1 MARGDVCSG
10 ELLMDFGWSR
20 TSLNLGLHLI
30 GWYWLGRGT
39 APEADAVLLVIL
51 DHYFLGVLALNL
63 TRQRSLCLLR
73 RPHRGQ

>member
-1 MARGDVCSG
+1 MARGGVCSS

-20 TSLNLGLHLI
+20 TSLDLGLHLV

-51 DHYFLGVLALNL
+51 QHYILGVLALSL
-63 TRQRSLCLLR
+63 TRQRSLSLF
-73 RPHRGQ
+73 P

>member
-20 TSLNLGLHLI
+20 ISLNLGLHLI
-30 GWYWLGRGT
+30 GWYGLGRGP

-51 DHYFLGVLALNL
+51 DHYFLCVLALSL
-63 TRQRSLCLLR
+63 TRQRSLSLLP
-73 RPHRGQ
+73 RPHCGQ